1 MEETEKKETIIK
13 FELGDIIEIHSP
25 NNHNYHQKIFIIDY
39 IDENV
44 VELINVSNKKREIL
58 NKRDGFIRD
67 ESILSIGIL
76 DRSEL
81 KGFARQN
88 ALYPNNWITLELTGD
103 LPITKTAK
111 IVDLVE
117 DRIEIKTF
125 PENETLYIDFG
136 YSGIPKNIPIKSI
149 TIRPEPLIAKASS
162 QDDLTEEEILEE
174 ASVTYTDSGEM
185 IIDVPENALPDKNF
199 SEKMEQ
205 LFIDSSDI
213 VFGDEIETTTQ
224 MEELNES
231 ERRYNLEV
239 QANDM
244 LDQLLSI
251 IPFNK
256 RTSQLLENINKL
268 IRRFKELRNKFS
280 KFDSNNIAI
289 SEIKKGPLYKPL
301 VEKLKRLDFHSNW
314 IIPVVIN
321 KRHLYKIT
329 GDDEEENPDNKL
341 LQELNQI
348 NEYFDIYNNNNTND
362 RYTSFYKNIDKILHP
377 FEKLYETDSDNYLLE
392 NEPIFRDMD
401 CILDSFGNM
410 DTTGINNDDDI
421 TDNLKFFIQRYITGL
436 QKRELIIGEG
446 KQKRYKSVKMTDN
459 DSIDL
464 KSLLVLPN
472 QMINLYSI
480 NLPNKTIYERLNLHN
495 NYVPYFK
502 ILNKNTKYDSYI
514 IDNLSQELD
523 YSNEENH
530 KFLENIVEYKLD
542 DKLINETDKLE
553 NLLNVIIP
561 NSRFLIKH
569 VLKENKNKMSIVEI
583 IKLLEP
589 FLIYEDNISYSHYNE
604 IRYMIKEELLPEFN
618 KNKEKRQRELNGY
631 LSILSENNNNLNDVE
646 KLFFGNSD
654 LYDKFMNGYSIE
666 NKQLTSS
673 ELLSKIS
680 VKDGL
685 RLFTSMLSILKI
697 EELNTP
703 EDLLK
708 LFEPANLEDL
718 SNLEKINSKDC
729 TRKYLSK
736 EYTSIDQLEKDQ
748 YTEDVFFDDKYD
760 DTPYEMIK
768 EYESKKKSM
777 DGELFKE
784 YLIENLIQ
792 KHNIKAESAEEL
804 AIDLINKKK
813 KVRDGHYALLLTKP
827 TLDSNIDKDS
837 LTEKEK
843 QQIEIEEKTREKK
856 GYYYRVKDQWVK
868 DDKIDDEMFIDTNT
882 LFCNITANC
891 YKNEETKVCE
901 NDDLATRRLTALSR
915 IRMKEEFDNRINLSF
930 EELKNQIEERLNKYY
945 KSIHKMDLIEN
956 NNLYKHDRLEFA
968 IGSTLLEEEKVV
980 SPYADIMR
988 DIIDQTDFVKKQYD
1002 ILKFREMCCRE
1013 PLQDV
1018 EIEENQ
1024 YYYYCK
1030 ITNKKLLPMFY
1041 VNLAE
1046 AYMNNTY
1053 EEELNMIC
1061 AKQGAISDDGDE
1073 IVDLNSGESIRKIDF
1088 MNQDMYNEEGFKV
1101 ITYSEMGEEIET
1113 TLKKIDKKMDI
1124 TFENEQNKQIY
1135 NILYTLCDNMGI
1147 EMDSIKDFVIQYTNE
1162 FIKEIITPEKIYN
1175 DRAKKKVANGEKEPI
1190 KYDIYKNRLIFWII
1204 SSCLLIS
1211 IQTNENMLNIK
1222 KSFENCI
1229 RSFDGYPL
1237 TGIENVSGIEY
1248 ISCVMYNLKNDIEPW
1263 NSIKK
1268 LKKEVYV
1275 EKIKDI
1281 IEKHLIKNTTIE
1293 NLYLKRK
1300 EYILLNNIVFDEIPQ
1315 EHSLN
1320 KWTTFLPP
1328 IVPIK
1333 LKSISAPTKDFYQE
1347 LMKKMKDGSHHQHD
1361 MLNVLKS
1368 KLYFYGY
1375 GITEMINNIVQK
1387 QEPLLTT
1394 ISKNPFLENACCH
1407 SDSRTTLDY
1416 FGEKNGLINQ
1426 YSKIVKNI
1434 SEFVDEVRVKSKP
1447 KILFHSD
1454 FTGIKYPKISETLN
1468 DDNVYGTFIKYCNM
1482 NDLRP
1487 IPQEYQ
1493 FLFEEKLASF
1503 PANSKLDDQ
1512 IEFLKKSNKKFTKND
1527 LYALMNIV
1535 RNKNKILVDN
1545 TEKYDEKAIL
1555 QDIINKFDLINSNV
1569 VEDKLRSYLMSLL
1582 DKYDPKVMVFEER
1595 KELKELKNYLVLAN
1609 ERLYNEIV
1617 GFIDVYGNLDDK
1629 TYDIFQ
1635 DFLLNVTKTNMS
1647 SKDAIYNVTKF
1658 IKNSIYNMTKLY
1670 PSIFMNN
1677 SNYYDYIPSH
1687 WELSDLHQRDI
1698 KNIYDKYWKHK
1709 SLLVFDEVV
1718 INSILDV
1725 QTKLKDL
1732 YLLMDNIP
1740 IHMSIERDGKT
1751 FVPLLDNECIYF
1763 LYIYFWYSTI
1773 FEYIDAANNKDN
1785 LILDKEKNKRIRM
1798 RDIDIERDESQ
1809 TMMGINIEDV
1819 EENLDLQEVTFE
1831 LGNEDELKYNLAK
1844 IILFFVNM
1852 EQQDKPTLMSYD
1864 EIKKKTYKQK
1874 LIEKKKITDY
1884 LGSFDDKFEREL
1896 ENQYKKYK
1904 MKQWN
1909 VGREIVQYDKNY
1921 YDSQRENLIPDD
1933 EIEVLLENIEEPN
1946 MDNRLGE
1953 LDAIDIDHFGPEY
1966 YDGDFY
1972 GESNMEDEFEE
1983 T

>member
-1 MEETEKKETIIK
+1 M
-13 FELGDIIEIHSP
+13 
-25 NNHNYHQKIFIIDY
+25 
-39 IDENV
+39 
-44 VELINVSNKKREIL
+44 R
-58 NKRDGFIRD
+58 
-67 ESILSIGIL
+67 SIS
-76 DRSEL
+76 
-81 KGFARQN
+81 
-88 ALYPNNWITLELTGD
+88 
-103 LPITKTAK
+103 ITKH
-111 IVDLVE
+111 
-117 DRIEIKTF
+117 
-125 PENETLYIDFG
+125 
-136 YSGIPKNIPIKSI
+136 
-149 TIRPEPLIAKASS
+149 
-162 QDDLTEEEILEE
+162 
-174 ASVTYTDSGEM
+174 
-185 IIDVPENALPDKNF
+185 
-199 SEKMEQ
+199 
-205 LFIDSSDI
+205 
-213 VFGDEIETTTQ
+213 
-224 MEELNES
+224 
-231 ERRYNLEV
+231 
-239 QANDM
+239 
-244 LDQLLSI
+244 
-251 IPFNK
+251 
-256 RTSQLLENINKL
+256 
-268 IRRFKELRNKFS
+268 
-280 KFDSNNIAI
+280 
-289 SEIKKGPLYKPL
+289 
-301 VEKLKRLDFHSNW
+301 FHSNW

-459 DSIDL
+459 DLIDL

-542 DKLINETDKLE
+542 DKLINEKDKLE

-618 KNKEKRQRELNGY
+618 KNKEKRQRELTGY

-646 KLFFGNSD
+646 KLFFGNSE
-654 LYDKFMNGYSIE
+654 LYDKFMNGYSMD

-748 YTEDVFFDDKYD
+748 YTEDIFFDDKYD

-1002 ILKFREMCCRE
+1002 I
-1013 PLQDV
+1013 
-1018 EIEENQ
+1018 
-1024 YYYYCK
+1024 
-1030 ITNKKLLPMFY
+1030 
-1041 VNLAE
+1041 
-1046 AYMNNTY
+1046 
-1053 EEELNMIC
+1053 
-1061 AKQGAISDDGDE
+1061 
-1073 IVDLNSGESIRKIDF
+1073 
-1088 MNQDMYNEEGFKV
+1088 
-1101 ITYSEMGEEIET
+1101 
-1113 TLKKIDKKMDI
+1113 
-1124 TFENEQNKQIY
+1124 
-1135 NILYTLCDNMGI
+1135 
-1147 EMDSIKDFVIQYTNE
+1147 
-1162 FIKEIITPEKIYN
+1162 
-1175 DRAKKKVANGEKEPI
+1175 
-1190 KYDIYKNRLIFWII
+1190 
-1204 SSCLLIS
+1204 
-1211 IQTNENMLNIK
+1211 
-1222 KSFENCI
+1222 
-1229 RSFDGYPL
+1229 
-1237 TGIENVSGIEY
+1237 
-1248 ISCVMYNLKNDIEPW
+1248 
-1263 NSIKK
+1263 
-1268 LKKEVYV
+1268 
-1275 EKIKDI
+1275 
-1281 IEKHLIKNTTIE
+1281 
-1293 NLYLKRK
+1293 
-1300 EYILLNNIVFDEIPQ
+1300 
-1315 EHSLN
+1315 
-1320 KWTTFLPP
+1320 
-1328 IVPIK
+1328 
-1333 LKSISAPTKDFYQE
+1333 
-1347 LMKKMKDGSHHQHD
+1347 
-1361 MLNVLKS
+1361 
-1368 KLYFYGY
+1368 
-1375 GITEMINNIVQK
+1375 
-1387 QEPLLTT
+1387 
-1394 ISKNPFLENACCH
+1394 
-1407 SDSRTTLDY
+1407 
-1416 FGEKNGLINQ
+1416 
-1426 YSKIVKNI
+1426 
-1434 SEFVDEVRVKSKP
+1434 
-1447 KILFHSD
+1447 
-1454 FTGIKYPKISETLN
+1454 
-1468 DDNVYGTFIKYCNM
+1468 
-1482 NDLRP
+1482 
-1487 IPQEYQ
+1487 
-1493 FLFEEKLASF
+1493 
-1503 PANSKLDDQ
+1503 
-1512 IEFLKKSNKKFTKND
+1512 
-1527 LYALMNIV
+1527 
-1535 RNKNKILVDN
+1535 
-1545 TEKYDEKAIL
+1545 
-1555 QDIINKFDLINSNV
+1555 
-1569 VEDKLRSYLMSLL
+1569 
-1582 DKYDPKVMVFEER
+1582 
-1595 KELKELKNYLVLAN
+1595 
-1609 ERLYNEIV
+1609 
-1617 GFIDVYGNLDDK
+1617 
-1629 TYDIFQ
+1629 
-1635 DFLLNVTKTNMS
+1635 
-1647 SKDAIYNVTKF
+1647 
-1658 IKNSIYNMTKLY
+1658 
-1670 PSIFMNN
+1670 
-1677 SNYYDYIPSH
+1677 
-1687 WELSDLHQRDI
+1687 
-1698 KNIYDKYWKHK
+1698 
-1709 SLLVFDEVV
+1709 
-1718 INSILDV
+1718 
-1725 QTKLKDL
+1725 
-1732 YLLMDNIP
+1732 
-1740 IHMSIERDGKT
+1740 
-1751 FVPLLDNECIYF
+1751 
-1763 LYIYFWYSTI
+1763 
-1773 FEYIDAANNKDN
+1773 
-1785 LILDKEKNKRIRM
+1785 
-1798 RDIDIERDESQ
+1798 
-1809 TMMGINIEDV
+1809 
-1819 EENLDLQEVTFE
+1819 
-1831 LGNEDELKYNLAK
+1831 
-1844 IILFFVNM
+1844 
-1852 EQQDKPTLMSYD
+1852 
-1864 EIKKKTYKQK
+1864 
-1874 LIEKKKITDY
+1874 
-1884 LGSFDDKFEREL
+1884 
-1896 ENQYKKYK
+1896 
-1904 MKQWN
+1904 
-1909 VGREIVQYDKNY
+1909 
-1921 YDSQRENLIPDD
+1921 
-1933 EIEVLLENIEEPN
+1933 
-1946 MDNRLGE
+1946 
-1953 LDAIDIDHFGPEY
+1953 
-1966 YDGDFY
+1966 
-1972 GESNMEDEFEE
+1972 
-1983 T
+1983 